1 MGGGQSKRGAPRS
14 VIVIFGPPG
23 AGKGARETRE
33 TRARRRETT
42 AIDARRERRAR
53 GD

>member
-33 TRARRRETT
+33 TRAT
-42 AIDARRERRAR
+42 ATRDDGDRRATR
-53 GD
+53 TTRAR